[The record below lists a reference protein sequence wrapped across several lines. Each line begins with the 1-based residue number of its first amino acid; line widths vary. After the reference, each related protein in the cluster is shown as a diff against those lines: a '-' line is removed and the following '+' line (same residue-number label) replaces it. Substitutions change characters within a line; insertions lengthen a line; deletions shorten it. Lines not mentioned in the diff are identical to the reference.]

1 MTNKT
6 NDHAELKLNAQDVI
20 AANVAFGYEVN
31 LIGEYKATMTA
42 QRQQLSKVS
51 GVVQSGKAS
60 IYIDPSWSSTQI
72 GAMISFLLIIAGG
85 APFTVR
91 EQIENR
97 RMKSNEKTNE
107 KTIEKIKEVIDIKA
121 TTERKAQLVTLRNY
135 ATDMMRIFN
144 IAPEKHELAI
154 MLDVPEARDNAQAIY
169 EWLLRE
175 SRSSKIDNDTY
186 QTLCSKFEDR
196 FEDRYGEY

>member
-20 AANVAFGYEVN
+20 AANLAFGYEVN

-51 GVVQSGKAS
+51 DVVQSGKAS
-60 IYIDPSWSSTQI
+60 IYIDPSCSSTQI

-85 APFTVR
+85 APFTLR
-91 EQIENR
+91 EQIESR
-97 RMKSNEKTNE
+97 RMKTKEKTNE
-107 KTIEKIKEVIDIKA
+107 KIKELIDIKA

-175 SRSSKIDNDTY
+175 SRSSRIDNDTY

-196 FEDRYGEY
+196 FENRYGEY

>member
-20 AANVAFGYEVN
+20 AANLAFGYEVN

-51 GVVQSGKAS
+51 DVVQSGKAS
-60 IYIDPSWSSTQI
+60 IYIDPSCSSTQI

-85 APFTVR
+85 APFTLR
-91 EQIENR
+91 EQIESR
-97 RMKSNEKTNE
+97 RMKTKEKTNE
-107 KTIEKIKEVIDIKA
+107 KIKELIDIKA